1 MTHTAETTEETPPQE
16 KTAKRPWWLRHYTFT
31 GTAVGLLFLWFS
43 LTPSLLPRGPLFQG
57 LVSGAAGATG
67 YGLGVF
73 AVWLVRYMRSK
84 DTSPPAPRWAWITLL
99 SIGVIGQILM
109 IIYFHVWQD
118 EVRDLNGV
126 PRLGFWDH
134 PLTAVLSIVFLFFFV
149 EIGQLIGRL
158 VRFLVRQLNRF
169 APPRV
174 SAVVVV
180 VLLLALTIALLNGV
194 VVRFAMDT
202 INKTFAAVN
211 DETDPEFP
219 APKSKLRSG
228 GPESLVSW
236 ESLGH
241 QGRVFVS
248 AARRS
253 TSSRS
258 STASP
263 RSNRSAPMPD
273 CIRPTASRRPPR
285 WPPRNCGANG
295 GLDRAVV
302 AVATTTGT
310 GWINEAEAS
319 ALEYMYNG
327 NTAIVSMQYSFL
339 PSWLSFLVD
348 KENARQAGQAL
359 FEAVDALIREM
370 PEAQR
375 PKLVVFGESLGSFG
389 GEAPFLALNNLIART
404 DGALFS
410 GPTFNNTIWA
420 DLTRNRD
427 KGSPEWLPIYD
438 KGENVRFVARPENLG
453 RPPDPWGDPR
463 VVYLQHASDP
473 IAWWNPD
480 LLFAEPDWLREPRG
494 YDVSGRMQW
503 IPVVTFLQVSA
514 DMAVAVDVPDGHG
527 HVYVKDVANAW
538 AQILQPPG
546 WTPGEDREAAPVA
559 VATTKSCL
567 VDQNAVGLQ
576 RVVAADDV
584 GGAVQP
590 EVEQRRRGQAGGV
603 ALRAQHHP
611 FHVVADGLRQPCVA
625 GRVAA
630 PLEDVAFDHQRR
642 GHVALVLRAGHA
654 GGCRPSTAPRSARQA
669 PRAPKASA
677 AGSGLLRVPDRFD
690 SLPSPPVHQ

>member
-1 MTHTAETTEETPPQE
+1 VTDTAETTEETPPQE

-57 LVSGAAGATG
+57 LVSGGAGATG

-73 AVWLVRYMRSK
+73 AVWLVRYMGSK
-84 DTSPPAPRWAWITLL
+84 DTSPPTPRWAWITLL
-99 SIGVIGQILM
+99 AIGVIGQILM
-109 IIYFHVWQD
+109 IVYFHVWQD

-134 PLTAVLSIVFLFFFV
+134 PLCAVLAILVLFIFV
-149 EIGQLIGRL
+149 EIGQLLGRL
-158 VRFLVRQLNRF
+158 VRFLIRQLNRF
-169 APPRV
+169 APPRI
-174 SAVVVV
+174 SAVIVV
-180 VLLLALTIALLNGV
+180 VLLLTLSIALLNGV
-194 VVRFAMDT
+194 VVRFGMSAL
-202 INKTFAAVN
+202 NKTFAAAN
-211 DETDPEFP
+211 DETDPEFA
-219 APKSKLRSG
+219 APTSPLRSG
-228 GPESLVSW
+228 GPDSSVSW

-241 QGRVFVS
+241 QGRVFV
-248 AARRS
+248 AAG
-253 TSSRS
+253 
-258 STASP
+258 
-263 RSNRSAPMPD
+263 
-273 CIRPTASRRPPR
+273 PTAEDLSKFNGRPAIEPIR
-285 WPPRNCGANG
+285 AYAGLHSADGIKATAALAAQELQQKG

-327 NTAIVSMQYSFL
+327 DTAIVSMQYSFL

-375 PKLVVFGESLGSFG
+375 PRLVVFGESLGSFG

-420 DLTRNRD
+420 QLTRDRD
-427 KGSPEWLPIYD
+427 KDSPEWLPVFD
-438 KGENVRFVARPENLG
+438 KGENVRFAARSDNLG
-453 RPPDPWGDPR
+453 RPPDQWSHPR

-480 LLFAEPDWLREPRG
+480 LLFAEPDWLKEPRG

-503 IPVVTFLQVSA
+503 IPIVTFLQVSA

-538 AQILQPPG
+538 ADILEPPG
-546 WTPGEDREAAPVA
+546 WTPAK
-559 VATTKSCL
+559 T
-567 VDQNAVGLQ
+567 
-576 RVVAADDV
+576 
-584 GGAVQP
+584 
-590 EVEQRRRGQAGGV
+590 
-603 ALRAQHHP
+603 
-611 FHVVADGLRQPCVA
+611 
-625 GRVAA
+625 
-630 PLEDVAFDHQRR
+630 
-642 GHVALVLRAGHA
+642 
-654 GGCRPSTAPRSARQA
+654 
-669 PRAPKASA
+669 
-677 AGSGLLRVPDRFD
+677 
-690 SLPSPPVHQ
+690 